1 MIRNKDFM
9 LLFLGRFITNFGDSI
24 YLIATMSLVFSLSG
38 STFYT
43 GSALFLTSSMA
54 IFQVI
59 LSPILDRIN
68 MKKFL
73 IVSQILQ
80 GVLLLMI
87 PYLQLTDRLT
97 VYHILI
103 IMPIISLINQL
114 VYPGQLALLPKI
126 VEPSDLVKANSLFSI
141 AYQGSDAVFNALSGF
156 IISVFGFVS
165 AYYIDSATFF
175 INAILFIFLSK
186 IVSEKNVDQNLKPT
200 IKSHFEKLK
209 SGLELWQN
217 SVLKAL
223 LAGIIL
229 INFSATAIFATLPE
243 FSSDHRYY
251 GILLSAS
258 GVGVLLGAMISNFDL
273 IKKKRLGMLYILFI
287 VITALCWII
296 MALTNVET
304 IIGKVIAFLTYLIGW
319 ILIGVLNIYSQTMV
333 QMIVPSDKISVALSS
348 MIGISVAL
356 APLGA
361 LSAGFISRYYSA
373 EEIIVFAAGSI
384 LMIGIYWYFN
394 KSVRDIESL
403 EVIGGN

>member
-9 LLFLGRFITNFGDSI
+9 LLFFGRFITNFGDSI

-43 GSALFLTSSMA
+43 GLALFLTSSMA

-59 LSPILDRIN
+59 LSPMLDRIN

-73 IVSQILQ
+73 IISQVLQ
-80 GVLLLMI
+80 GVLLLII
-87 PYLQLTDRLT
+87 PYLQVSGRLN
-97 VYHILI
+97 VYHVLI

-126 VEPSDLVKANSLFSI
+126 IEPSDLVKANSLFSI

-175 INAILFIFLSK
+175 INAMLFIFLSK
-186 IVSEKNVDQNLKPT
+186 IISKRNVTQNCKPT
-200 IKSHFEKLK
+200 IKSHFDELK
-209 SGLELWQN
+209 SGLALWQN
-217 SVLKAL
+217 SMLKAL

-243 FSSDHRYY
+243 FSSDYRYY

-258 GVGVLLGAMISNFDL
+258 GVGVLLGAVISNFDF
-273 IKKKRLGMLYILFI
+273 IKKKRLGILYILFI
-287 VITALCWII
+287 VTTATCWII
-296 MALTNVET
+296 MSLTSLET
-304 IIGKVIAFLTYLIGW
+304 QIGKTIAFLTFLIGW

-333 QMIVPSDKISVALSS
+333 QMVVPSDKINVALSS

-361 LSAGFISRYYSA
+361 LSAGFISKYFTAKS
-373 EEIIVFAAGSI
+373 IIVFAAGLI
-384 LMIGIYWYFN
+384 LMIGIYWFFN
-394 KSVRDIESL
+394 NNVRSIESL

>member
-1 MIRNKDFM
+1 M